1 MNINGVTQ
9 RSTHFPFESQPV
21 FDYHLNGEQ
30 LARGLQASERIIF
43 RDCLKRI
50 DSFPSIRPQ
59 TELIGEKNNN
69 CDRHLLLLVYS
80 AMWVD
85 GLKQ

>member
-1 MNINGVTQ
+1 MNGVTQ
-9 RSTHFPFESQPV
+9 RSTHFPSESQPV
-21 FDYHLNGEQ
+21 FDYHLKVEQ
-30 LARGLQASERIIF
+30 LARGPQASERIIF
-43 RDCLKRI
+43 RDCSKRI

-59 TELIGEKNNN
+59 TELISDKNNN
-69 CDRHLLLLVYS
+69 CDGRLLLLVYS